1 MESQLRVRVRGAAT
15 LGGATALILIA
26 LASMASAQAPATDAA
41 ASANGARPQP
51 GQRGDAIDPAHAAA
65 TVQSLCSKCHDI
77 GLVTSAR
84 YDRAGWQDVLQRMY
98 GHGLVASDEEA
109 KEVLDYLSAAP
120 SPSQ

>member
-1 MESQLRVRVRGAAT
+1 MESRLRVRVRGAAT
-15 LGGATALILIA
+15 FLGATAVIFTA
-26 LASMASAQAPATDAA
+26 LASMASAQPPATDATA
-41 ASANGARPQP
+41 TAKGAQAQP

-84 YDRAGWQDVLQRMY
+84 YDRAGWQEVLQRMY

-109 KEVLDYLSAAP
+109 KEVLDYLAAGP